1 MALRWRLEDGILT
14 SITFLGT
21 GGGRFATIYQIRA
34 TGGIYINDGARVHL
48 DPGPTALMNMRR
60 LALDP
65 AKTDAVLISHCHPD
79 HYADAEMIIE
89 GMTKGG
95 FKRTGTLVGSV
106 SALDGTNGFSPA
118 ISGYH
123 QSITSS
129 IVRAVPGMSFE
140 VQGMKIEATPTSHS
154 DPTGVGFRFHTSNG
168 IVSYVGDTELHEN
181 IIPAH
186 RGCRVLILNLTRP
199 LGSRVPKHLCTEDAA
214 EMAAALRPEVVLLT
228 HLGMKLVHEGVQ
240 RQAERIERA
249 SGCRTIA
256 AEDLMTVQVGRT
268 IRTARSKGWEII
280 EDAGPV
286 DLDR

>member
-1 MALRWRLEDGILT
+1 
-14 SITFLGT
+14 
-21 GGGRFATIYQIRA
+21 
-34 TGGIYINDGARVHL
+34 
-48 DPGPTALMNMRR
+48 MNMRR

-95 FKRTGTLVGSV
+95 FKRTGTLVGSI

-118 ISGYH
+118 VSEYH
-123 QSITSS
+123 RSITSRV
-129 IVRAVPGMSFE
+129 IRAVPGKTFE
-140 VQGMKIEATPTSHS
+140 IKGMKVEATPTSHS

-168 IVSYVGDTELHEN
+168 IVSYVGDTERHDS
-181 IIPAH
+181 IIQAH

-214 EMAAALRPEVVLLT
+214 EIALAIGPELVLLT
-228 HLGMKLVHEGVQ
+228 HLGMKLVHEGVKS
-240 RQAERIERA
+240 QAEHIEKV
-249 SGCRTIA
+249 SGSRTLA
-256 AEDLMTVQVGRT
+256 AEDLMTVQVGKT
-268 IRTARSKGWEII
+268 IRTARSKGREII